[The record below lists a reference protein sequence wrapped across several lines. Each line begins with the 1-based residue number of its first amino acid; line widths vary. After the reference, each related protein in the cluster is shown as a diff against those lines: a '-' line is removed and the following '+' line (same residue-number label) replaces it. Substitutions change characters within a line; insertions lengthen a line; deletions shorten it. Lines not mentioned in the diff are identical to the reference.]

1 MVTLKDIAEMTG
13 VSISTVSRVLS
24 NKSSISEETRQRVL
38 GVAKE
43 LMFKKGIVSQ
53 TINEVH
59 WHIGIVVPGSGEYFH
74 NDPASSVDIRSIV
87 SVLEQKGHSSTILF
101 YDDLF
106 GADQPSTKALNHL
119 DLDGLIISDPMVSGN
134 SVSRVAASGIP
145 YLMFNGIYEHGSYN
159 YVDYNNR
166 EGMKD
171 LVAYVI
177 SKGYQRIA
185 MLAGPESHLV
195 NQNRYEGFLEA
206 FREAGREPDPAMMLF
221 GDFSLESGYQNGRR
235 LMSAE
240 VRPDAI
246 VAFSDYIALGAI
258 RAIKEAGLSVP
269 GDVAITGFDDIE
281 LAQYSDP
288 PLTTVR
294 RYSEHAAELIV
305 TTLERLIVH
314 GGEIDTIACR
324 LKVELLPRRS
334 L

>member
-1 MVTLKDIAEMTG
+1 MVTLKDIAEITG

-59 WHIGIVVPGSGEYFH
+59 WHIGIVVPGTGEYFH

-87 SVLEQKGHSSTILF
+87 SVLEQKGHKASILF

-106 GADQPSTKALNHL
+106 GGDQSVAKELQHRN
-119 DLDGLIISDPMVSGN
+119 LDGLIISDPMVRGD
-134 SVSRVAASGIP
+134 SVSRVAASGVP

-159 YVDYNNR
+159 HVDYNNR
-166 EGMKD
+166 EGMKE
-171 LVAYVI
+171 LVSYVI
-177 SKGYQRIA
+177 AKGYQRIA

-206 FREAGREPDPAMMLF
+206 FRDAGREPDPAMMFF
-221 GDFSLESGYQNGRR
+221 GDFSLESGYQLGCR
-235 LMSAE
+235 LMSAQ

-258 RAIKEAGLSVP
+258 RAIKEAGLRIP
-269 GDVAITGFDDIE
+269 RDVAITGFDDIE
-281 LAQYSDP
+281 LEQYSDP

-294 RYSEHAAELIV
+294 RYSEHAAELIA
-305 TTLERLIVH
+305 TTLENLIVH
-314 GGEIDTIACR
+314 WNDIDTISCR
-324 LKVELLPRRS
+324 LKVELLPRKS